1 MEAMRDKV
9 EARGSKIEARR
20 PNMEARGPKMDAR
33 RPKME
38 ARRPNMEA
46 RRFQNEGPDG
56 DPEMEC
62 NKLRFL
68 PCFGPSECPEWVQK
82 GGQKMKKNDTEK

>member
-9 EARGSKIEARR
+9 EDRRSKMEARR
-20 PNMEARGPKMDAR
+20 PNMEARGPKMEATK
-33 RPKME
+33 PKIE

-46 RRFQNEGPDG
+46 RSCENEGPDG

-62 NKLRFL
+62 NNFSSGA
-68 PCFGPSECPEWVQK
+68 CFGPSEGRKWVQK
-82 GGQKMKKNDTEK
+82 EGQKRRKNDTEK